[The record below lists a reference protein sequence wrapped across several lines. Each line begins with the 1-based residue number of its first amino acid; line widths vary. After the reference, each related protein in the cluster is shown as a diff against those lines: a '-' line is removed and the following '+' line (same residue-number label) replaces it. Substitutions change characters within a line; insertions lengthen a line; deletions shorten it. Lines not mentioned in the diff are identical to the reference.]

1 MHKLF
6 VSALLGSAFLFP
18 IASQAEGSYIKL
30 GVGESTY
37 AGIPSTTGI
46 PIDSNR
52 TSTGGFIAF
61 GRSIAPNFAAEIGYI
76 DFGAADKKSSLFG
89 GDLVILDQ
97 LKTQSFYVA
106 GVGDVPLST
115 LVSFQGKLGMV
126 MHHTN
131 TYLSLPPFLTE
142 KTTVNKTRALVGAGF
157 KFKFSKEISGVVE
170 YTYFGTVVDGTEL
183 SMLSA
188 GLLYHF

>member
-1 MHKLF
+1 MRKVL

-18 IASQAEGSYIKL
+18 IASQAEGSYVKL

-37 AGIPSTTGI
+37 AGIPSTTGL

-52 TSTGGFIAF
+52 TSTAGFIAY

-76 DFGAADKKSSLFG
+76 DFGASEKKSSLFG
-89 GDLVILDQ
+89 GDLVVVDQ

-106 GVGDVPLST
+106 GVGDVPLSS

-131 TYLSLPPFLTE
+131 TYLGLPPFLTE
-142 KTTVNKTRALVGAGF
+142 KTTVNKTRALVGAGL

-183 SMLSA
+183 SLISA

>member
-1 MHKLF
+1 VQF
-6 VSALLGSAFLFP
+6 FFP
-18 IASQAEGSYIKL
+18 IASQAEGSYLKL

-37 AGIPSTTGI
+37 AGVPSTTGI
-46 PIDSNR
+46 PINSNR
-52 TSTGGFIAF
+52 TSTGGFIAY
-61 GRSIAPNFAAEIGYI
+61 GRTIAPNFAAEIGYI

-97 LKTQSFYVA
+97 LKTRSFYVA
-106 GVGDVPLST
+106 GIGDVPLSS

-131 TYLSLPPFLTE
+131 THFSIPPFLTE
-142 KTTVNKTRALVGAGF
+142 NTTVNRTRALVGAGF
-157 KFKFSKEISGVVE
+157 KFQFSKEISGVVE
-170 YTYFGTVVDGTEL
+170 YTYFGTVVDGSEL
-183 SMLSA
+183 SLLSA